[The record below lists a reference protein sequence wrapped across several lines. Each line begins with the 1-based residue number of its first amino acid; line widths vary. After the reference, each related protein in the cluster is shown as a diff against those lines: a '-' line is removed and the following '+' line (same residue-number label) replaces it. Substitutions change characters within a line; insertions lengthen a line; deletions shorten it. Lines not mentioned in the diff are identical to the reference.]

1 MHRPSQQGFS
11 LIEVLV
17 ALVIISI
24 SLGAMLQASQT
35 NVANTITLKDTI
47 LAQNHAWNYLLL
59 AKPLA
64 DIAYDIEVE
73 SIKTEVKQ
81 IKKKVV
87 NVERGGRYLSTL
99 TRFVYESR

>member
-1 MHRPSQQGFS
+1 MPRPTQQGFS

-35 NVANTITLKDTI
+35 NVANTIILKDTI

-59 AKPLA
+59 EEPLA
-64 DIAYDIEVE
+64 DIPYDIDIEF
-73 SIKTEVKQ
+73 IKTKVKT
-81 IKKKVV
+81 INKKVV
-87 NVERGGRYLSTL
+87 SVKKNGRHLSTL
-99 TRFVYESR
+99 TRFVYENK